1 MLGILS
7 VHACVEVCLCMFFFL
22 KQKTAY
28 EMRISDW
35 SSDVCSSDLRARHE
49 AAERIGLVIGKRLA
63 LGETESLVQRDRG
76 FESPARSAFQAQA
89 PETPFARRVDDT
101 IKHVSGDALPPEG
114 LGAAHRLHLAMLRP
128 QHFERHAPRPLV
140 IPLDPPAGDVP
151 TAEAPVVPGSRLR
164 RSGPRSRA
172 ASMR

>member
-49 AAERIGLVIGKRLA
+49 AAERIGLVIGERLA
-63 LGETESLVQRDRG
+63 LGEAESLVQRDRG
-76 FESPARSAFQAQA
+76 FESPARSGFQAEA
-89 PETPFARRVDDT
+89 LEAVGLRGIDDM
-101 IKHVSGDALPPEG
+101 IEHMRGDALPQEG
-114 LGAAHRLHLAMLRP
+114 FGGAHRLDLAMQLGRASWR
-128 QHFERHAPRPLV
+128 ERVCH
-140 IPLDPPAGDVP
+140 
-151 TAEAPVVPGSRLR
+151 
-164 RSGPRSRA
+164 SGYF
-172 ASMR
+172 M